1 MSNRHIR
8 SASRGNSRTR
18 GGAGRH
24 NIRVPD
30 FDSPHVAVRTCLGCD
45 RSFKSR
51 GPWNRFCR
59 RCSEGEDVDFVD
71 YRPYRVPREW
81 SNDD

>member
-1 MSNRHIR
+1 MSNRRTR
-8 SASRGNSRTR
+8 STGRGSSRTR

-24 NIRVPD
+24 NIKVPE
-30 FDSPHVAVRTCLGCD
+30 FDSPSVAIRTCLGCD
-45 RSFKSR
+45 RAFKSR

-59 RCSEGEDVDFVD
+59 HCSESDEVEFVD

-81 SNDD
+81 MDD